1 MRFKIFLFSI
11 FISFIAIVLGQ
22 FLQDGDDIIIINFD
36 FDYEKFNNSL
46 MMTKNELLE
55 RQKVLKNYMGQPA
68 KVWIF

>member
-22 FLQDGDDIIIINFD
+22 FLQDEDIIIINFD